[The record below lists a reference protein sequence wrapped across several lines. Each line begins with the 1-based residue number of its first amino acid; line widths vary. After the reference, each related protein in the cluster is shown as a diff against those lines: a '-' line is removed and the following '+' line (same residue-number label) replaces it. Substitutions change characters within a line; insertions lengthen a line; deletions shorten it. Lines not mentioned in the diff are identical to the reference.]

1 MANYPKFQLVGNE
14 KGYLDH
20 VWSTKLWDVSQMPS
34 KLYMRNKD
42 GSLVAIRPMFFVSLE
57 NDREYVC
64 GTSEVFGFEKAG
76 EGLCIKRV
84 DTYFPSYDFFV
95 SPEDYERYKACG
107 DGAYQIPI
115 ISTTDILREYDYKWT
130 SNGILV
136 WREENGEPKK
146 VLIPDYRL
154 WIDRDGAHIE
164 PLTTK
169 GCFKTREE
177 CARTIPTAQVIDFDE
192 PVREPEGIMDET
204 NGHERE
210 LVRRINKAW
219 DEDKAKFGP
228 ILRALYKRDQQ
239 EIFEHPAFDRLPDYP
254 EIAANELEA
263 DWEKW
268 AFDYLQH
275 IADNQD
281 LSTILYFIRYQ
292 E

>member
-1 MANYPKFQLVGNE
+1 MANYPKFELVGNE

-57 NDREYVC
+57 NDREYIC

-76 EGLCIKRV
+76 EGLCVKRV

-95 SPEDYERYKACG
+95 SPEDYERYKAGG

-115 ISTTDILREYDYKWT
+115 LSTTDILREYDYKWT

-136 WREENGEPKK
+136 WHEENGEPKQ

-169 GCFKTREE
+169 GYFKTREE
-177 CARTIPTAQVIDFDE
+177 CARTIPKAQVVDFDDE
-192 PVREPEGIMDET
+192 EPEEKKPELSPFEDRLAEIIYDAIGECDPKVMDECCDQA
-204 NGHERE
+204 RKYSSE
-210 LVRRINKAW
+210 LLTL
-219 DEDKAKFGP
+219 AKS
-228 ILRALYKRDQQ
+228 
-239 EIFEHPAFDRLPDYP
+239 
-254 EIAANELEA
+254 
-263 DWEKW
+263 EK
-268 AFDYLQH
+268 
-275 IADNQD
+275 
-281 LSTILYFIRYQ
+281 
-292 E
+292 

>member
-1 MANYPKFQLVGNE
+1 MANYPKFELVGNE
-14 KGYLDH
+14 KNYLDH

-57 NDREYVC
+57 NNREYVC

-76 EGLCIKRV
+76 EGLCVKRV

-95 SPEDYERYKACG
+95 SPEDYERYKAGG

-115 ISTTDILREYDYKWT
+115 LSTTDILREYDYKWS

-136 WREENGEPKK
+136 WHEENGEPKQ

-154 WIDRDGAHIE
+154 WIDRDGTHIE
-164 PLTTK
+164 PLTAK
-169 GCFKTREE
+169 GYFKTREE

-219 DEDKAKFGP
+219 DEDKAKFGQ